1 MLPASLL
8 PILAKAI
15 DEELALAERAAT
27 EPTAANADDIH
38 DLRVATRRLRAGLEL
53 WLASSPGKKL
63 DRSRKTLRRLGR
75 RLGSLRE
82 TDVNLL
88 QLRELV
94 PPNSA
99 ISLSVAVEFAL
110 ASETRRRRRRASS
123 LDKELRRVDL
133 PDLSRD
139 IRSEIEDAL
148 DSSPGPIPLDAVAR
162 KELAERVPRLEAL
175 LGRAL
180 LHPTRKG
187 LHLLRIELKK
197 FRYSAELCSP
207 AYDGR
212 RFPQL
217 LKRLKSVQDALGLVQ
232 DTNALH
238 LRIAKL
244 RANLRRDQLSATER
258 SLLPPMR
265 AVGRLLRERTAAAV
279 HELEACRR
287 EAFFSRFEAAVR

>member
-88 QLRELV
+88 QLRELA

-99 ISLSVAVEFAL
+99 GSVAVEFAL

-180 LHPTRKG
+180 LHPSRKG

-232 DTNALH
+232 DASALH

-287 EAFFSRFEAAVR
+287 EAFFSRFETALR